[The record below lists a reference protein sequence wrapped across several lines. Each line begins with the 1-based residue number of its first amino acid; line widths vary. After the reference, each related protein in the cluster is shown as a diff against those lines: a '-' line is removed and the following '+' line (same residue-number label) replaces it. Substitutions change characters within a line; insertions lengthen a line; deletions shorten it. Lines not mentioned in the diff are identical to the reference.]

1 MTRSLISLALGCAV
15 AASGCSDKDRTART
29 GQAGPSP
36 VEVTLLDAGK
46 QPRRAL
52 RYQPGRARRQFEL
65 GYEIAMPEARAKG
78 KDEETRFALTVDWRA
93 ADAEA
98 GRARREWTV
107 TDTRAV
113 ALPASAAAG
122 EASIIRS
129 IAEAYRGATGHVVA
143 DSAGRGTF
151 TRGEGQPVR
160 PGVESLLEQ
169 AVVPLPAEPI
179 GVGATWRSARSQTI
193 DGAIA
198 TYTYELVALDA
209 RRARVRVAGLE
220 AATPA
225 GDADDAAEP
234 IGMAVKLEG
243 EAEIDFS
250 DLLPRSGRWS
260 TSLVSGGAVSPDRAD
275 GGAFGTEDS
284 SLTAFIV
291 TIDGGN

>member
-1 MTRSLISLALGCAV
+1 
-15 AASGCSDKDRTART
+15 
-29 GQAGPSP
+29 
-36 VEVTLLDAGK
+36 
-46 QPRRAL
+46 
-52 RYQPGRARRQFEL
+52 
-65 GYEIAMPEARAKG
+65 
-78 KDEETRFALTVDWRA
+78 
-93 ADAEA
+93 
-98 GRARREWTV
+98 
-107 TDTRAV
+107 
-113 ALPASAAAG
+113 
-122 EASIIRS
+122 
-129 IAEAYRGATGHVVA
+129 
-143 DSAGRGTF
+143 
-151 TRGEGQPVR
+151 
-160 PGVESLLEQ
+160 VESLLEQ

-209 RRARVRVAGLE
+209 GRARVRVAGME

-260 TSLVSGGAVSPDRAD
+260 TSLVSGGAVSTDRAD